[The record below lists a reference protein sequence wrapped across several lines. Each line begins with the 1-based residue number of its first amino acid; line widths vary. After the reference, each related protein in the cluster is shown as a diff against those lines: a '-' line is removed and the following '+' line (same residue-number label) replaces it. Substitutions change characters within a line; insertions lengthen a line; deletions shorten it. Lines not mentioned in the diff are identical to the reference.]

1 MLFFLYFFYANGGAR
16 PPLTLRDASR
26 SEATSSSRSSWR
38 PSLQPSSPWWYPLSR
53 VGWGHRVHPRAGR
66 PADAAWHI
74 RRRCRCSRFR
84 ATHSGL
90 RRRSRA
96 AAPGTAGRGCAHAR
110 LATQT
115 DAIYFFFAV
124 FFLAPALAAVF
135 FAMRRLLGWQGR
147 FNPSRD

>member
-1 MLFFLYFFYANGGAR
+1 MAD
-16 PPLTLRDASR
+16 T
-26 SEATSSSRSSWR
+26 SE
-38 PSLQPSSPWWYPLSR
+38 Q
-53 VGWGHRVHPRAGR
+53 HP
-66 PADAAWHI
+66 I
-74 RRRCRCSRFR
+74 RR
-84 ATHSGL
+84 
-90 RRRSRA
+90 
-96 AAPGTAGRGCAHAR
+96 TAGLTAR